1 MQLVGSQFPH
11 QGLNLGHGI
20 ESWPPNLDKATYLC
34 SMATCSYQQET
45 GTPIW
50 LEKLLSPASLK
61 RGSDMED

>member
-1 MQLVGSQFPH
+1 MCKN
-11 QGLNLGHGI
+11 GLLI
-20 ESWPPNLDKATYLC
+20 WTKLDTYLC